1 MAAPARVSP
10 DPHSVDHFVYLH
22 GVSWDDYERI
32 LALRGESSVPRMA
45 YLKGELELM
54 SPSWN
59 HEDDKK
65 RIARLLEAWSEGA
78 GVPLAGAGHWT
89 LKKKAKERGLEPD
102 ECYVRGEPRSEPER
116 PDLCIEVVW
125 TSGGIDKLLIYEGLQ
140 IPEVW
145 FWMDEQLSIFV
156 LRGRRYVQAARSQ
169 VLPEL
174 DPELLPR
181 YMRNGLSQGA
191 AAKAL
196 REEVSGG

>member
-1 MAAPARVSP
+1 
-10 DPHSVDHFVYLH
+10 
-22 GVSWDDYERI
+22 
-32 LALRGESSVPRMA
+32 
-45 YLKGELELM
+45 
-54 SPSWN
+54 
-59 HEDDKK
+59 
-65 RIARLLEAWSEGA
+65 
-78 GVPLAGAGHWT
+78 
-89 LKKKAKERGLEPD
+89 
-102 ECYVRGEPRSEPER
+102 
-116 PDLCIEVVW
+116 
-125 TSGGIDKLLIYEGLQ
+125 LIYEGLQ